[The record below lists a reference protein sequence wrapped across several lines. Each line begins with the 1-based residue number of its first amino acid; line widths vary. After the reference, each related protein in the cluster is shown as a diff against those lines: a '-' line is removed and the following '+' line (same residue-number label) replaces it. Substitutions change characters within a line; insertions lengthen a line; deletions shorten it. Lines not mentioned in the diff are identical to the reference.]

1 MSFTLH
7 PQLGADTVLVGD
19 FNLCTIRLM
28 NDSRYLWLILVPRR
42 QGIKEIS
49 DLHPNDLE
57 VLWGEVMKAHE
68 AVRGLVKP
76 DKMNIGA
83 LGNMVPQLHVH
94 VVARVK
100 GDPAWPKPVWGHSPA
115 VAYEDGGAEMV
126 ARVRKVLGPL
136 AVG

>member
-7 PQLGADTVLVGD
+7 PQLEADTVLVGD

-28 NDSRYLWLILVPRR
+28 NDSRYPWLILVPRR

-49 DLHPNDLE
+49 DLHANDMD

-68 AVRGLVKP
+68 ALRGLIKP
-76 DKMNIGA
+76 DKMNIAA
-83 LGNMVPQLHVH
+83 LGNMVPQLHFH
-94 VVARVK
+94 VVARK
-100 GDPAWPKPVWGHSPA
+100 KDDPAWPKPIWGHSPA
-115 VAYEDGGAEMV
+115 VPYDDNGAAMV
-126 ARVRKVLGPL
+126 ADVRKVLGPL